1 MSISKVYITAL
12 HLNHGGVEMVIASLA
27 NAFVEQGLEVEIL
40 TTYCYG
46 KPAYEFDDRVKIT
59 YLTDV
64 RPNRE
69 EFSAAIRSKNPIAIL
84 REGLK
89 AVKTLRL
96 RKSTM
101 VKAIK
106 GIREGAIISTRH
118 DHNMWLSAYGAKNV
132 LKIAQLHFDHK
143 FDPQLVADFKANYS
157 NIDYFTLLTDKV
169 TGELKEIMQ
178 GHNAHTRCV
187 TVPNFLNFEPVD
199 RTAEKKDQV
208 IAAGRLHSD
217 KDFATM
223 LRIWKKVCEKKSG
236 YVLKIAG
243 QGELEGE
250 LKALAR
256 ELGIEERVCFM
267 GAVPHGRL
275 LQEMHDSRA
284 YLMTSVTEAMPMVLL
299 EAMYCGTPPIS
310 FELRVGTGCIINDG
324 VNGFIV
330 PQRNDDDYAEKVIA
344 LLERDGG
351 EMEEMGKRCVERAM
365 DFSKE
370 KVVELW
376 LRLFRE
382 AL

>member
-1 MSISKVYITAL
+1 MNISKVYITAL
-12 HLNHGGVEMVIASLA
+12 HLNHGGVEMVIASIA
-27 NAFVEQGLEVEIL
+27 NAFVERGLEVEIL
-40 TTYCYG
+40 TTYSYG
-46 KPAYEFDDRVKIT
+46 KPAYDIDERVKIT

-106 GIREGAIISTRH
+106 AIKEGAIISTRH
-118 DHNMWLSAYGAKNV
+118 DHNMWLSKYGNKNV

-169 TGELKEIMQ
+169 TGELKEIMD
-178 GHNAHTRCV
+178 GHNVHTKCV
-187 TVPNFLNFEPVD
+187 TLPNFLNFEPVD
-199 RTAEKKDQV
+199 RSVEKKNQV
-208 IAAGRLHSD
+208 IAAGRLHPD

-223 LRIWKKVCEKKSG
+223 LRIWKKVCERVDG

-250 LKALAR
+250 LKNLAK
-256 ELGIEERVCFM
+256 ELKIDDKVCFM
-267 GAVPHGRL
+267 GGVPHGEL
-275 LQEMHDSRA
+275 LQEMHDSKA
-284 YLMTSVTEAMPMVLL
+284 YLMTSVSEALPMVLL
-299 EAMYCGTPPIS
+299 EAMYCETPPIS
-310 FELRVGTGCIINDG
+310 FELRIGTGSIINDG
-324 VNGFIV
+324 VNGFVVAERI
-330 PQRNDDDYAEKVIA
+330 DDDYVEKLVY
-344 LLERDGG
+344 LLNLPQ
-351 EMEEMGKRCVERAM
+351 EEMARMRENCMARAM

-370 KVVELW
+370 KVVAMWFDLFGGEL
-376 LRLFRE
+376 
-382 AL
+382 

>member
-12 HLNHGGVEMVIASLA
+12 HLNHGGVEMVIASIA
-27 NAFVEQGLEVEIL
+27 NAFVEKGLEVEVL
-40 TTYCYG
+40 TTYRYD
-46 KPAYEFDDRVKIT
+46 KPAYDFDERVKIT

-69 EFSAAIRSKNPIAIL
+69 EFSAAVRSKNPFRIL
-84 REGLK
+84 KEDLK
-89 AVKTLRL
+89 AVKVLRL

-106 GIREGAIISTRH
+106 AIEDGAVISTRH
-118 DHNMWLSAYGAKNV
+118 DHNMWLSQYGNKNV

-169 TGELKEIMQ
+169 TGELKEIMD
-178 GHNAHTRCV
+178 GHNSHTKCV
-187 TVPNFLNFEPVD
+187 TLPNFLNFEPVD
-199 RTAEKKDQV
+199 RTTEKKNQV
-208 IAAGRLHSD
+208 IAAGRLHPD

-223 LRIWKKVCEKKSG
+223 LRIWKKVCDRVEG

-250 LKALAR
+250 LKAYAK
-256 ELGIEERVCFM
+256 ELGIEEKVCFM
-267 GAVPHGRL
+267 GGVPHGAL
-275 LQEMHDSRA
+275 LQEMHDSKA
-284 YLMTSVTEAMPMVLL
+284 YLMTSVSEALPMVLL
-299 EAMYCGTPPIS
+299 EAMYCETPPIS
-310 FELRVGTGCIINDG
+310 FELRIGTGSIINDG
-324 VNGFIV
+324 VNGVVV
-330 PQRNDDDYAEKVIA
+330 PERNDDDYVEKLVS
-344 LLERDGG
+344 LLSLSGD
-351 EMEEMGKRCVERAM
+351 EMARMRENCMARAM

-370 KVVELW
+370 KVVSMW
-376 LRLFRE
+376 FDLFNG